1 MTTNGYS
8 TLRLK
13 TWLSKAARQ
22 YPNKN
27 SEISRFVFSLSRS
40 IFDLDRK
47 KEKLEA
53 LERQTLAP
61 NFWTDADTAQVVQK
75 QHGQL
80 QEVIGS
86 WEARWKQLEDTELF
100 LEMVM
105 EDKDADLELEIAH
118 SIEAMEEGLAQAELE
133 CMFNGE
139 HDGNNAIIAI
149 HAGAGGTEAQDWV
162 AILMRMYLRWGELHG
177 FKTDILDYLAGDE
190 AGTKSVTIMFK
201 GRSAYG
207 LLRSE
212 LGIHRLVR
220 ISPFDAS
227 GRRHTSFA
235 SVMVLPELDDS
246 IKVEIDDKD
255 LRIDTYRSSGAGGQH
270 VNKTDSAI
278 RITHLPTGIVVQCQN
293 ERSQHSNKDTAMKM
307 LTAQLYELEKQKNAE
322 RQEGLAG
329 DKKGISWGSQI
340 RSYVL
345 QPYRLI
351 KDHRTD
357 HETGNVDAVLD
368 GNLDSFIKAY
378 LLWGK

>member
-1 MTTNGYS
+1 MLLYQS
-8 TLRLK
+8 
-13 TWLSKAARQ
+13 
-22 YPNKN
+22 KN
-27 SEISRFVFSLSRS
+27 SEISKLASSCSRS
-40 IFDLDRK
+40 IFDVDRK

-61 NFWTDADTAQVVQK
+61 GFWNEAENATVIQK
-75 QHGQL
+75 EHGQL
-80 QEVIGS
+80 QEVIGG
-86 WEARWKQLEDTELF
+86 WEARWKHLVDTELF

-105 EDKDADLELEIAH
+105 EDKDPELELEIAH
-118 SIEAMEEGLAQAELE
+118 TLETIEEGLAQAELE

-139 HDGNNAIIAI
+139 HDANNAIMAI

-162 AILMRMYLRWGELHG
+162 AIITRMYLRWAEIHR

-190 AGTKSVTIMFK
+190 AGTKSIAIMVT
-201 GRSAYG
+201 GRFAYG

-220 ISPFDAS
+220 NSPFDAS

-235 SVMVLPELDDS
+235 SVMILPELDDS
-246 IKVEIDDKD
+246 ILVEIDDKE

-293 ERSQHSNKDTAMKM
+293 ERSQHSNKATAMKM
-307 LTAQLYELEKQKNAE
+307 LTAQLYELEKQKNAQ

-357 HETGNVDAVLD
+357 HESGNVDAVLD
-368 GNLDSFIKAY
+368 GNLDSFIKAF